1 MDSKKKKKVKLIE
14 IESEVVAGGWGMGKM
29 GNLPVGLHS
38 NQEGGDSLGPFVTP
52 SRKQGTILAGTL
64 SSERQRLRRG
74 GPQVCRPTGDRCP
87 PRMGLLQPKTRDWA
101 V

>member
-1 MDSKKKKKVKLIE
+1 
-14 IESEVVAGGWGMGKM
+14 MGKM

-38 NQEGGDSLGPFVTP
+38 NWEGGDSLGPFVTP

-74 GPQVCRPTGDRCP
+74 WGGQVCRPTGDRCP
-87 PRMGLLQPKTRDWA
+87 LHMALLQPKTRDWA